1 MEKTMS
7 SRLDTAKGRI
17 IEFGL
22 FLIFL
27 VLFGKFV
34 FAEISPILK
43 PLFVP

>member
-1 MEKTMS
+1 VS
-7 SRLDTAKGRI
+7 ANLAKWKSHI

-34 FAEISPILK
+34 AGEIWHAIG
-43 PLFVP
+43 PLFGP